1 MPFKK
6 YSPKQKRNLQ
16 EWPSTETKIISADF
30 VKLQS
35 KKKSVKS
42 VTKKVK
48 VRRKNNATQR

>member
-6 YSPKQKRNLQ
+6 YSPKQKKLARVPKPRN
-16 EWPSTETKIISADF
+16 KITRADF

-48 VRRKNNATQR
+48 VRRKK